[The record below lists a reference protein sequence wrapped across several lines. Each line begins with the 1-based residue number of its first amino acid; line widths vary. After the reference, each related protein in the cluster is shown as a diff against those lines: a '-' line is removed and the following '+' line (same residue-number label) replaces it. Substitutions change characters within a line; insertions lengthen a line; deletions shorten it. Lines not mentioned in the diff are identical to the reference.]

1 MELKRYKLLASPL
14 DKAVT
19 FFEEEK
25 LNYSLKEI
33 KPPFQNKDNLRN
45 SGRKRVLKIKKDIG
59 NDSYQITW
67 SFQYNS

>member
-1 MELKRYKLLASPL
+1 MELEIYRLLASPL
-14 DKAVT
+14 EHTVT
-19 FFEEEK
+19 FLEDEK

-33 KPPFQNKDNLRN
+33 KPPFQDKDKLKN

-59 NDSYQITW
+59 NDSYLITW

>member
-1 MELKRYKLLASPL
+1 MEFEIYKLLASPL
-14 DKAVT
+14 DKAVN
-19 FFEEEK
+19 FLEAEQ

-33 KPPFQNKDNLRN
+33 KPPYQNKENLSN

-59 NDSYQITW
+59 NNTYQITW

>member
-1 MELKRYKLLASPL
+1 MELKIYRLLASPL
-14 DKAVT
+14 EHIVT
-19 FFEEEK
+19 FFKEEK

-33 KPPFQNKDNLRN
+33 KPPFQDKEKLRN

-59 NDSYQITW
+59 KDSYLITW